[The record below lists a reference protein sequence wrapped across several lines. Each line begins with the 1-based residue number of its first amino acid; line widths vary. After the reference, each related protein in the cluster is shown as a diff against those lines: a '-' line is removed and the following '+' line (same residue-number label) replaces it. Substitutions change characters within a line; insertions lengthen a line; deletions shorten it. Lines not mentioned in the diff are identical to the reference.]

1 MLFILKFFALAAVFA
16 SLPLVKF
23 GYNYLLAYLLCFVGT
38 VSYGL
43 IRYIQGRR
51 DAKEE

>member
-1 MLFILKFFALAAVFA
+1 MLSISRIFSLAAVFV
-16 SLPLVKF
+16 SLPLVK
-23 GYNYLLAYLLCFVGT
+23 YDYDYLLACLLCFVGT

-43 IRYIQGRR
+43 LMYIQGRR